1 MWGILNTLNSSDVD
15 EVTIDSGANWKA
27 TKITNNTGIK
37 VSIYPSRVQN
47 YYGLLC
53 GFVRGLN
60 HIKQNSIRCLQCFL
74 WLQQEEDSSDGS
86 LGKRSKAVSPG
97 SMNMPT
103 MNNWDMNQA
112 LSPYLPPDMNTIA
125 SGSMISSYNQ
135 NGQNRNSSSNNQ
147 NYDFGMTNGPG
158 SNEFAGNGPLSHLND
173 SVNSLDPLNAMEKSL
188 NDQVCNKVERFDN
201 KTCLAIIYLLSRP

>member
-1 MWGILNTLNSSDVD
+1 MWGILNTLNTSDVD

-27 TKITNNTGIK
+27 AKSPNSSGIK
-37 VSIYPSRVQN
+37 VSNVLN
-47 YYGLLC
+47 YLKRKNVLYTRSSTKITML
-53 GFVRGLN
+53 
-60 HIKQNSIRCLQCFL
+60 
-74 WLQQEEDSSDGS
+74 LQQEDDSNDSSV
-86 LGKRSKAVSPG
+86 GKRGKAVSPG

-135 NGQNRNSSSNNQ
+135 STQNRNAGSNSQ
-147 NYDFGMTNGPG
+147 NYDFGMNNGPG

-188 NDQVCNKVERFDN
+188 NEQVCTLFNDKFVFHS
-201 KTCLAIIYLLSRP
+201 K